1 MAGRKRGNGEGSIY
15 FAQATRRW
23 RGAVTLPDGS
33 RRCVSGATQKSCRDQ
48 LRAIIADAER
58 GGAPGAGLT
67 GRGHGGA
74 EALRVETFLDDWLT
88 NIAPARARVR
98 SSNTVDGYRWAIEKH
113 LTPAVGG
120 LALAALTPE
129 DVERLLRS
137 MAGRGLARNTIVR
150 VRATL
155 VLALTHAE
163 RRSMVNRNV
172 ARLAELPVG
181 AKPAP
186 EGRSLTV
193 DEAHILLD
201 AARRDP
207 LEALWVTGL
216 MLGLRPG
223 ELTGLLWIDVDLDAA
238 TLQVRRLLKNEST
251 GLRLGEPKTR
261 RSYRDLDLP
270 PQVVDALDRH
280 RGRQR
285 AQRQLAG
292 PAWIEHELVFTT
304 SVGTALDPANLRRS
318 FSALT
323 RQAGLGHWTPKE
335 LRHSATSFLSA
346 AGVPLELI
354 ADVLGHDGTRMT
366 GSVYRHAVRP
376 TVAAGAEAMPSMEA
390 PDEATCTAPVGS
402 GGPEAEPKPRE
413 TGRARASV
421 VRHDQ

>member
-15 FAQATRRW
+15 FEQATRRW

-33 RRCVSGATQKSCRDQ
+33 RRRVSGPTQKSCRDQ
-48 LRAIIADAER
+48 LRAIIADAAR
-58 GGAPGAGLT
+58 SGGSGTAIAGS
-67 GRGHGGA
+67 GRGT
-74 EALRVETFLDDWLT
+74 EALRVSTFLDDWLT
-88 NIAPARARVR
+88 NVAPARARVR
-98 SSNTVDGYRWAIEKH
+98 SSNTVDGYRWAIDKH
-113 LTPAVGG
+113 LTPALGA

-163 RRSMVNRNV
+163 RRSMVSRNV

-193 DEAHILLD
+193 DEARILLD

-223 ELTGLLWIDVDLDAA
+223 ELTGLLWIDVDLDVA
-238 TLQVRRLLKNEST
+238 TLQVRRSLKNEST

-261 RSYRDLDLP
+261 RSYRGLDLP

-280 RGRQR
+280 RRRQR

-292 PAWIEHELVFTT
+292 PAWIEHGLVFTT

-335 LRHSATSFLSA
+335 LRHSATSLLSA

-376 TVAAGAEAMPSMEA
+376 TVAAGAEAMQRLFST
-390 PDEATCTAPVGS
+390 DTA
-402 GGPEAEPKPRE
+402 
-413 TGRARASV
+413 
-421 VRHDQ
+421 